1 MNMDVDVDGFLGQNG
16 TYDYD
21 EDYEYKEETEA
32 RVSKAVLLPIIYS
45 LELVVGLLGN
55 ALLLAVLVQKRRS
68 WSISDTFIL
77 HLSVSDLL
85 LLVSLPLWAAEAAQ
99 ISGWCCGGFLCKI
112 SGAVFNINFYC
123 GMFLL
128 LCISLDCY
136 LSIVHSTQRFYQ
148 KNPRFAHICCLSVWL
163 LSVILSIPDCVF
175 LSVNNDTGKS
185 LCNSYAQSLST
196 SQLVSRLLHLTLG
209 FLLPALA
216 LIICSS
222 FILLRLKRGSEGPQK
237 KRAGRLLL
245 PLVVVFFLCWMPY
258 HIILFVDTI
267 GRSSKERDGGS
278 SRNLKSS
285 QITALMFS
293 SAVGCLHACL
303 RPLLYFS
310 LCGNFRERT
319 LAMLTCAT
327 VNSKGSLWEL
337 GVGEEAPPEQ
347 NHEEEEL
354 KQMTE
359 TDDCRSAGAVHSLL
373 KDGQNAPCDSVVT

>member
-136 LSIVHSTQRFYQ
+136 LSTVHSTQRFYQ

-267 GRSSKERDGGS
+267 RRSSKERDGGS

>member
-21 EDYEYKEETEA
+21 DDYEYKEEIEA
-32 RVSKAVLLPIIYS
+32 RVEEAI
-45 LELVVGLLGN
+45 LEF
-55 ALLLAVLVQKRRS
+55 
-68 WSISDTFIL
+68 SDIFIL

-136 LSIVHSTQRFYQ
+136 LSIVHSTQRFSQ
-148 KNPRFAHICCLSVWL
+148 KNPRSAHICCLSVWL
-163 LSVILSIPDCVF
+163 LSVIFSIPDWIF
-175 LSVNNDTGKS
+175 LSVNTDTGKR
-185 LCNSYAQSLST
+185 LCNSYAQSIST

-209 FLLPALA
+209 FLLPSLA

-222 FILLRLKRGSEGPQK
+222 FILLRLKRGSECPQK

-267 GRSSKERDGGS
+267 RRSSKERDGGLY
-278 SRNLKSS
+278 RNLKSS
-285 QITALMFS
+285 QITALMFT

-303 RPLLYFS
+303 RPLLYFG

-327 VNSKGSLWEL
+327 VNSNGSLWEL
-337 GVGEEAPPEQ
+337 GVGEEALPEQ

-373 KDGQNAPCDSVVT
+373 KDGQNAPCDSEVTNIAPPLRGI

>member
-1 MNMDVDVDGFLGQNG
+1 
-16 TYDYD
+16 
-21 EDYEYKEETEA
+21 
-32 RVSKAVLLPIIYS
+32 
-45 LELVVGLLGN
+45 
-55 ALLLAVLVQKRRS
+55 
-68 WSISDTFIL
+68 
-77 HLSVSDLL
+77 
-85 LLVSLPLWAAEAAQ
+85 
-99 ISGWCCGGFLCKI
+99 
-112 SGAVFNINFYC
+112 
-123 GMFLL
+123 MFLL

-136 LSIVHSTQRFYQ
+136 LSIVHSTQRFSQ
-148 KNPRFAHICCLSVWL
+148 KNPSFAHFCCLSVWL

-185 LCNSYAQSLST
+185 LCNSYSQSLST

-216 LIICSS
+216 LTICSS
-222 FILLRLKRGSEGPQK
+222 FILLRLERGSEGPQK

-258 HIILFVDTI
+258 HIILLVDTI
-267 GRSSKERDGGS
+267 RRSSKERDGGS
-278 SRNLKSS
+278 
-285 QITALMFS
+285 QITALMFA

-303 RPLLYFS
+303 RPLLYFC

-337 GVGEEAPPEQ
+337 GVGEEAPPPPEQ
-347 NHEEEEL
+347 NHEGEEL

-373 KDGQNAPCDSVVT
+373 KDGQNAPCDSEVT